1 MNGVTS
7 KGIFSRA
14 ESSGTGLAF
23 SNSTRS
29 LQGSSFTRAPIGSAA
44 I

>member
-7 KGIFSRA
+7 NGIFSRA
-14 ESSGTGLAF
+14 ESSGTGLAL
-23 SNSTRS
+23 SSSTRS
-29 LQGSSFTRAPIGSAA
+29 LQGSSLMRLPIGSAA